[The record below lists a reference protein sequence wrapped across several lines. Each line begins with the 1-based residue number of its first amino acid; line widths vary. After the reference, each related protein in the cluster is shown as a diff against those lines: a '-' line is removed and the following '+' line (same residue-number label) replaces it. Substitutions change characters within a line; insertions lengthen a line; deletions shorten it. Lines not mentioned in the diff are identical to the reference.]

1 MTYDEMRIRQ
11 AWPYEVKIS
20 HAKKVAGEF
29 IDKVYGGITYGGD
42 NGNKYSAYNV
52 HISVGGLDSITLLL
66 FLRKYFPDV
75 NVPAIS
81 RSSLEDKSIQK
92 IHRELGVI
100 SIPGNKTKVGVIRE
114 YGFPVISKSKAAKIE
129 KLQSLNEKTTF
140 IHAIMTGDMGEQ
152 GKFQH
157 SDKIKL
163 PDRWI
168 ELFGGLYAN
177 HRPDLKCQ
185 CAPFK
190 VSAQCCYFL
199 KELPSDMWAKEHN
212 SVPFL
217 GLMASEGGQRE
228 MGLTKNGCNYFGKET
243 VRSCPFAIF
252 TRQDI
257 LRLALELDVPVP
269 EIYGQ
274 IVCDNDGTLRT
285 TRAQRTGCAMCG
297 FGIHMEKRPHRF
309 DRLREENKKEWEFW
323 MYRCVTDPDTG
334 EQFGWGRVLDY
345 IGVEWE
351 NLPGQVCGQMAMDGV

>member
-1 MTYDEMRIRQ
+1 
-11 AWPYEVKIS
+11 
-20 HAKKVAGEF
+20 
-29 IDKVYGGITYGGD
+29 
-42 NGNKYSAYNV
+42 
-52 HISVGGLDSITLLL
+52 
-66 FLRKYFPDV
+66 
-75 NVPAIS
+75 
-81 RSSLEDKSIQK
+81 
-92 IHRELGVI
+92 
-100 SIPGNKTKVGVIRE
+100 
-114 YGFPVISKSKAAKIE
+114 
-129 KLQSLNEKTTF
+129 
-140 IHAIMTGDMGEQ
+140 
-152 GKFQH
+152 
-157 SDKIKL
+157 
-163 PDRWI
+163 
-168 ELFGGLYAN
+168 
-177 HRPDLKCQ
+177 
-185 CAPFK
+185 
-190 VSAQCCYFL
+190 
-199 KELPSDMWAKEHN
+199 
-212 SVPFL
+212 
-217 GLMASEGGQRE
+217 